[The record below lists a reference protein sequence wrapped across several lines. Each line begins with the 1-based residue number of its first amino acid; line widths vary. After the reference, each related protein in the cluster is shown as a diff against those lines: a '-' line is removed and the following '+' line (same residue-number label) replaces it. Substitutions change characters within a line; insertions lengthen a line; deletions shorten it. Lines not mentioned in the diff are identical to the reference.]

1 MDDER
6 DEYEGFICFAI
17 DEKSK
22 IVCPSNLVHMIF
34 LHCLS
39 KVVSDIS
46 SDVIYMTLHF
56 VLSLSLICVC
66 LSTIANKHVLRFV
79 PRGLWTNIVVIV
91 TF

>member
-39 KVVSDIS
+39 KVVYDIS
-46 SDVIYMTLHF
+46 
-56 VLSLSLICVC
+56 
-66 LSTIANKHVLRFV
+66 
-79 PRGLWTNIVVIV
+79 
-91 TF
+91 